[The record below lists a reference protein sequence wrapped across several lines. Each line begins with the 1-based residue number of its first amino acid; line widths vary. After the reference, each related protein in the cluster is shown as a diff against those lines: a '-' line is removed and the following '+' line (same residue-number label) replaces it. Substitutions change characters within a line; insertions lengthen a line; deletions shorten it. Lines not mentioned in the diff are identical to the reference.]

1 MNAVPNQPRPAGTA
15 SSPVVIQSLTP
26 TSITGAVTP
35 PVARAATGAIPV
47 ASAAVPV
54 YAANPV
60 EMGVLEGAPPV
71 VIGKPPKTNAFLAY
85 WRKAGGGS
93 LAVSLMVH
101 VGLIALFV
109 TIVTVTVHEPKVDF
123 LPGGGSKQS
132 AEASSELA
140 HQVQQKKRTAMN
152 KSTPMRKVV
161 SQSANAAITLP
172 DVPIDAVDV
181 PDMAIPMGGMSGS
194 GGMGSVGAGGGFGA
208 GKGIGGQ
215 KGFTSLPP
223 SMKSRC
229 SPVERLRKL
238 KENGGS
244 PECEKAVSS
253 ALEYLKTKQNPNGSW
268 GKTNRAAMTGF
279 ALLCYFGR
287 CETPDSPFY
296 GDTVMKGILYLV
308 EVSKSNPHGMISEAP
323 KVNHATYEHGI
334 ATYALGEMY
343 SLARLGTKSLP
354 GVKEA
359 FEKGVKLI
367 IDNQS
372 ASGGWGYGGQ
382 GETAYNKGGNDLSVT
397 GWQYQALKAAKLTG
411 LKIDGLSGAIKK
423 VVENLE
429 KLQTKDGGFGN
440 TSTGPYNQ
448 WHLSGVGILGLQT
461 FASNK
466 SALIKKGIKFSYD
479 FLTKDPPTWEKGALA
494 SHGGHTPGLY
504 GWYYYA
510 QAFFQSGGEE
520 MKFWNETAL
529 PAILKNQDK
538 EGSWTSKSGVAA
550 VGGDKIFS
558 TALCTLMLEVY
569 YRYLKV
575 GDREETSIFDR
586 GR

>member
-1 MNAVPNQPRPAGTA
+1 
-15 SSPVVIQSLTP
+15 
-26 TSITGAVTP
+26 
-35 PVARAATGAIPV
+35 
-47 ASAAVPV
+47 
-54 YAANPV
+54 
-60 EMGVLEGAPPV
+60 MGVLEGAPPV
-71 VIGKPPKTNAFLAY
+71 VIGQPPKTNAFLAY
-85 WRKAGGGS
+85 WRKVGGGS
-93 LAVSLMVH
+93 LMISLLIH

-109 TIVTVTVHEPKVDF
+109 TIVMSIPPQEVKLDF
-123 LPGGGSKQS
+123 LPGGGSKAG
-132 AEASSELA
+132 AEASSQLA
-140 HQVQQKKRTAMN
+140 HQVQQKKRTTMQ

-161 SQSANAAITLP
+161 SASSTSQIVLP

-181 PDMAIPMGGMSGS
+181 PDMAIPTGGMSGS
-194 GGMGSVGAGGGFGA
+194 GGMGTAGAGGGFGT
-208 GKGIGGQ
+208 GRGIGGQ

-253 ALEYLKTKQNPNGSW
+253 ALEYLKSKQNPDGSW
-268 GKTNRAAMTGF
+268 GKAFQPAMTGF

-296 GDTVMKGILYLV
+296 GDNIMKGILYLV
-308 EVSKSNPHGMISEAP
+308 EVSKSNPTGLMTSKANPHYA
-323 KVNHATYEHGI
+323 YEHGI

-343 SLARLGTKSLP
+343 SLSRLGTKSLP

-367 IDNQS
+367 IEGQ
-372 ASGGWGYGGQ
+372 APGGGWGY
-382 GETAYNKGGNDLSVT
+382 TYNKAGNDISVT
-397 GWQYQALKAAKLTG
+397 GWQYQALKAAKLSG
-411 LKIDGLSGAIKK
+411 LKIDGLHGAIEK
-423 VVENLE
+423 VVKNLE
-429 KLQTKDGGFGN
+429 GLQTKDGGFGN
-440 TSTGPYNQ
+440 TGSGAYNQ
-448 WHLSGVGILGLQT
+448 WQLSGVGILGLQT
-461 FASNK
+461 FATND
-466 SALIKKGIKFSYD
+466 SALIKKGLKFSYD
-479 FLTKDPPTWEKGALA
+479 FLTKDPPTWKIGSGG
-494 SHGGHTPGLY
+494 SHAGHSPSLY

-510 QAFFQSGGEE
+510 QCFFQNGGVE

-529 PAILKNQDK
+529 PEILKNQNKD
-538 EGSWTSKSGVAA
+538 GSWTAGGVVAS
-550 VGGDKIFS
+550 GGDNIMA

-575 GDREETSIFDR
+575 GDRAEVSVFDR

>member
-1 MNAVPNQPRPAGTA
+1 MSADPNQPHPAGTA
-15 SSPVVIQSLTP
+15 STPVVIQSLTP

-35 PVARAATGAIPV
+35 PVARVASGAIPV
-47 ASAAVPV
+47 AAAPVPV
-54 YAANPV
+54 YAAAPV
-60 EMGVLEGAPPV
+60 EMGVLEGAPPL
-71 VIGKPPKTNAFLAY
+71 VIGKQPKQNKFLAY
-85 WRKAGGGS
+85 WRKVGGGS
-93 LAVSLMVH
+93 LMISLLVH
-101 VGLIALFV
+101 AGLIALFIW
-109 TIVTVTVHEPKVDF
+109 IVVAMPAPEVKVDF
-123 LPGGGSKQS
+123 LPGGGSKQG

-140 HQVQQKKRTAMN
+140 HQVQQKKRTVMN

-161 SQSANAAITLP
+161 STNTNAAIVLP

-181 PDMAIPMGGMSGS
+181 PDMAIPMGGGMSGS
-194 GGMGSVGAGGGFGA
+194 GGMGSSGSGGGFGT

-229 SPVERLRKL
+229 SPVERIRKL

-253 ALEYLKTKQNPNGSW
+253 ALEYLKTKQNPDGSW
-268 GKTNRAAMTGF
+268 GKAYQPAMTGF

-296 GDTVMKGILYLV
+296 GDAIMKGLLYLV
-308 EVSKSNPHGMISEAP
+308 EVSKSNPTGLMTSNP
-323 KVNHATYEHGI
+323 KGHYTYEHGI

-343 SLARLGTKSLP
+343 SLSRLGTKSLP
-354 GVKEA
+354 GVREA

-367 IDNQS
+367 IDGQ
-372 ASGGWGYGGQ
+372 AAGGGWGY
-382 GETAYNKGGNDLSVT
+382 AYNKAGNDISVT
-397 GWQYQALKAAKLTG
+397 GWQYQALKAAKITG
-411 LKIDGLSGAIKK
+411 LKIAGLEKAIDK

-429 KLQTKDGGFGN
+429 GLQTKDGGFGN
-440 TSTGPYNQ
+440 TGAGAYNQ
-448 WHLSGVGILGLQT
+448 WQLSGVGILGLQT
-461 FASNK
+461 FATNK
-466 SALIKKGIKFSYD
+466 TALIKKGIKFSYD
-479 FLTKDPPTWEKGALA
+479 FLTKDPPTWQVGSKG
-494 SHGGHTPGLY
+494 SHSGHSPSLY

-510 QAFFQSGGEE
+510 QCFFQNGGVE

-529 PAILKNQDK
+529 PEILKNQNKD
-538 EGSWTSKSGVAA
+538 GSWTSGGVVAS
-550 VGGDKIFS
+550 GGDNIMA